1 MLAILSAQLTLSLT
15 KGRAHDACLSRAFS
29 HCEPALGGHSHQ
41 RYLAQLGVE
50 KVIMAGRVLGRPG
63 LLEEDRDDPQKGRRA
78 GQKVRRRLIDPQ
90 EPQWLL
96 RLESSSRGTCI
107 VLDLLAA
114 HKAAWLAFN

>member
-1 MLAILSAQLTLSLT
+1 
-15 KGRAHDACLSRAFS
+15 
-29 HCEPALGGHSHQ
+29 
-41 RYLAQLGVE
+41 
-50 KVIMAGRVLGRPG
+50 MAGRVLGRPG

>member
-29 HCEPALGGHSHQ
+29 HCEPALGEHSHQ

-50 KVIMAGRVLGRPG
+50 KVIMAGRVLGG
-63 LLEEDRDDPQKGRRA
+63 A
-78 GQKVRRRLIDPQ
+78 GQKARRRLIDPQ

-96 RLESSSRGTCI
+96 RLESSSRGTRT
-107 VLDLLAA
+107 VLNLPAA
-114 HKAAWLAFN
+114 HKAALLAFN